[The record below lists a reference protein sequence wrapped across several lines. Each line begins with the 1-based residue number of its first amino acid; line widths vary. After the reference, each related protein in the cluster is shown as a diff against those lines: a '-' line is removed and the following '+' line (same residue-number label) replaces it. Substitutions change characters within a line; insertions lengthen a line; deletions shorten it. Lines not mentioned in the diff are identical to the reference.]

1 MPSRGLLDGWRQVRQ
16 FAGYDRRQRGS
27 AGHRPG
33 LVAVRD
39 WTFLLGS
46 GLMPVFNALRFGRL
60 LYRSRLVPHDPH
72 RRPDRRP
79 APAGT
84 NPCDLL
90 GPEHATVLIVV
101 DRPTLPIAAWEL
113 SVGLGMLIEGFNPTR
128 TPS

>member
-16 FAGYDRRQRGS
+16 FAGYDRRQRGN

-72 RRPDRRP
+72 RRPDRVPLLP
-79 APAGT
+79 AAT
-84 NPCDLL
+84 LATFL
-90 GPEHATVLIVV
+90 GQNTQLSSLWSIA
-101 DRPTLPIAAWEL
+101 TLPIAAWEL